1 MPAEQRMEW
10 PTYAVSCTDEGGA
23 TVVAADKDDVFP
35 GKFGPMWQESPALGE
50 IVKETAA
57 AVSCSSFVSDVWD
70 WGMQPPA
77 AESKRPARATASGDD
92 YKG

>member
-35 GKFGPMWQESPALGE
+35 GKFGPMWQESPALEE
-50 IVKETAA
+50 IGGAMKLTMQYGKREPVPVT
-57 AVSCSSFVSDVWD
+57 
-70 WGMQPPA
+70 GM
-77 AESKRPARATASGDD
+77 
-92 YKG
+92 KGS